1 MGVLTAAKKVLRF
14 EMTVAE
20 WIGTAVILAVPYLVV
35 GMVWTAIGGGY
46 AGDDAVGHAAD
57 HLGGQGYSRV
67 LSVLGSI
74 VSWPVLLV
82 STVCMT

>member
-1 MGVLTAAKKVLRF
+1 MGMLTAARKVLRF

-20 WIGTAVILAVPYLVV
+20 WIGTAAILAVPYLIV
-35 GMVWTAIGGGY
+35 GMVLT
-46 AGDDAVGHAAD
+46 AVGGD
-57 HLGGQGYSRV
+57 YMGDQLGGQGHSEI
-67 LSVLGSI
+67 LSILGSI